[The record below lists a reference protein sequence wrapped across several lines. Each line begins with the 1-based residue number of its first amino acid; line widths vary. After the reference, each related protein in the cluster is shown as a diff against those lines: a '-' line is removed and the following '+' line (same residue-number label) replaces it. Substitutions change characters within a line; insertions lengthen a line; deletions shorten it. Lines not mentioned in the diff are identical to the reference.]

1 MRRAAWVACVWAALA
16 VGIHAQPQPSGCPPE
31 GWTVTRLEALKKN
44 QFLVADASARQ
55 ELALALTACLAHSNP
70 AIRDGMAFEAF
81 TVWMRGKLLERTTLA
96 ALRSQLIDELS
107 RPDPEGFNRPFSALV
122 LAEVARTDRIDTWM
136 SGAER
141 DAVVRAAA
149 LYLARIRDYRAFDD
163 KDGFRHGVAHAADL
177 VLQLTMNPAVTK
189 SQVDHMLLAV
199 ASQVSPD
206 ANIAYW
212 AGEPERLAR
221 PVLFAAQRKLHTA
234 DEWSSFFREIT
245 HPKPLES
252 WKVAVSS
259 ELGIRKRHNVRAFLL
274 SVYANAISSDD
285 PGVRQLA
292 APATAELKAVP

>member
-1 MRRAAWVACVWAALA
+1 MWAALTA
-16 VGIHAQPQPSGCPPE
+16 VVHTQQPRSSCPPE
-31 GWTVTRLEALKKN
+31 GWSHARLETLKKE
-44 QFLVADASARQ
+44 QFLVADPSARQ
-55 ELALALTACLAHSNP
+55 ELALA
-70 AIRDGMAFEAF
+70 
-81 TVWMRGKLLERTTLA
+81 
-96 ALRSQLIDELS
+96 
-107 RPDPEGFNRPFSALV
+107 
-122 LAEVARTDRIDTWM
+122 RTDRIDSWM

-141 DAVVRAAA
+141 DNVVRAAA
-149 LYLARIRDYRAFDD
+149 SYLAGIRDYRAFDD
-163 KDGFRHGVAHAADL
+163 KDGFRHGVAHGADL
-177 VLQLTMNPAVTK
+177 VLQLTLNPTITK
-189 SQVDHMLLAV
+189 SQLDQMLLAL

-245 HPKPLES
+245 NPKPLES
-252 WKVAVSS
+252 WKVAFSS

-292 APATAELKAVP
+292 AHATAELKAVP

>member
-1 MRRAAWVACVWAALA
+1 MRRAAGIACVWAALTA
-16 VGIHAQPQPSGCPPE
+16 VVHTQQPRSSCPPE
-31 GWTVTRLEALKKN
+31 GWSHTRLETLKKD
-44 QFLVADASARQ
+44 QFLIADASARQ
-55 ELALALTACLAHSNP
+55 ELALALTACLAHANP
-70 AIRDGMAFEAF
+70 AIRDGIAFEAF

-122 LAEVARTDRIDTWM
+122 LAEVARTDRIDPWM
-136 SGAER
+136 SDAER
-141 DAVVRAAA
+141 DDVVRAAA
-149 LYLARIRDYRAFDD
+149 AYLDGIRDYRAFDD
-163 KDGFRHGVAHAADL
+163 KDGFRHGVAHGADL
-177 VLQLTMNPAVTK
+177 VLQLALNPTVTK
-189 SQVDHMLLAV
+189 SQVDQMLLAL

-245 HPKPLES
+245 DPRPLES
-252 WKVAVSS
+252 WKVALSS

-292 APATAELKAVP
+292 AAATAALKAVP